1 MSIARESKNYRL
13 RTDVLDRL
21 RAMAKEDNRTENNF
35 LETLVMWA
43 LKQPGLREGM
53 KNANKTVTL
62 GEIIGGMHDTAKTL
76 RSVNGYEE
84 EPAGERNKEQQRP

>member
-1 MSIARESKNYRL
+1 MSTARESKNYRL
-13 RTDVLDRL
+13 RTDLLDRIREL
-21 RAMAKEDNRTENNF
+21 AKEEKRTENNF
-35 LETLVMWA
+35 LETLVLWA

-53 KNANKTVTL
+53 RKANKTVTL

-84 EPAGERNKEQQRP
+84 QSAEETNKEPQRP